1 MTKQE
6 FYKKVNWERYPKY
19 VFSQIKEGKPEK
31 DCSAI
36 ICTASDKMFL
46 AKYENGKW
54 QKACFTS
61 TDGYSTYSFGA
72 SQSINYVDITEDVIY
87 WTDGKAEDYSRPQ
100 HEP

>member
-19 VFSQIKEGKPEK
+19 VFSQIKEGKTEK

-46 AKYENGKW
+46 AKYEDGIW
-54 QKACFTS
+54 RKACFTS
-61 TDGYSTYSFGA
+61 TDRCIYNFVP
-72 SQSINYVDITEDVIY
+72 SQRIYYTDIAEDVIY
-87 WTDGKAEDYSRPQ
+87 WTDGKAEDYSRP
-100 HEP
+100 